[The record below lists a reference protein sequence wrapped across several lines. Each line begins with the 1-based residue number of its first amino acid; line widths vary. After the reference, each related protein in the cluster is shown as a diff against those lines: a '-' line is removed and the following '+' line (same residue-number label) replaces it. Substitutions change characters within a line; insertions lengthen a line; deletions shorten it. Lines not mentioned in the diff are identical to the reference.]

1 MSGAELFVGNSQ
13 EDDVLSSG
21 PDANAVDCVP
31 EVVDTTDDTIIAAVS
46 DDFGNSHA
54 PHYTFESKL
63 LAIAPK
69 IPAILSILG
78 SSYIIYNIMKQ
89 KHYNK
94 QGSSVKMYHQLLLGL
109 SIVDIISSHIYFL
122 GTIITPKGSD
132 GPFGLV
138 FWAFGTTSTC
148 SYGGFFNQFAVASPI
163 YNTMLSLYFIL
174 KLRYKW
180 TTISLNGIG
189 PMFHAIPI
197 CFALGT
203 SFFALLRQPAT
214 LYGNV
219 FWTCW
224 INPTPP
230 QPDFRWFQWSFLFA
244 PIWLCVFLQSV
255 MMLMLFS
262 TVKRYER
269 NRPTNIT
276 VMSLELAAPADEEVD
291 PDNIQSSSRKNS
303 SEARSSIASINDGAI
318 PTIHEEEDEDG
329 PNLDDEG
336 REDSI
341 ISPATATQKIEIDHV
356 ALSVAEEGDSDA
368 ADDGSS
374 SSDNGCPVS
383 AFDPSRSVVK
393 KYPTKQAEEPNLS
406 KIRGRR
412 RRNYFHSNDRR
423 IPLQEEQQQYSH
435 AHTIAIQGILYV
447 AAFYITWFFPTLQ
460 RVLELANVPPYFALQ
475 ALDTT
480 LLPLQGLFNVLIY
493 LR

>member
-1 MSGAELFVGNSQ
+1 
-13 EDDVLSSG
+13 
-21 PDANAVDCVP
+21 
-31 EVVDTTDDTIIAAVS
+31 
-46 DDFGNSHA
+46 
-54 PHYTFESKL
+54 
-63 LAIAPK
+63 
-69 IPAILSILG
+69 
-78 SSYIIYNIMKQ
+78 
-89 KHYNK
+89 
-94 QGSSVKMYHQLLLGL
+94 
-109 SIVDIISSHIYFL
+109 
-122 GTIITPKGSD
+122 
-132 GPFGLV
+132 
-138 FWAFGTTSTC
+138 
-148 SYGGFFNQFAVASPI
+148 
-163 YNTMLSLYFIL
+163 
-174 KLRYKW
+174 
-180 TTISLNGIG
+180 
-189 PMFHAIPI
+189 
-197 CFALGT
+197 
-203 SFFALLRQPAT
+203 
-214 LYGNV
+214 
-219 FWTCW
+219 
-224 INPTPP
+224 
-230 QPDFRWFQWSFLFA
+230 
-244 PIWLCVFLQSV
+244 
-255 MMLMLFS
+255 
-262 TVKRYER
+262 
-269 NRPTNIT
+269 
-276 VMSLELAAPADEEVD
+276 MSLELAAPADEEVD